1 VGEMNKKFQ
10 TAEISVK
17 ESLSVRFLYNTAFG
31 RMILKVLTRPSVS
44 ALAGKYMN
52 SGMSRIWIKGF
63 IKRNNID
70 MSQYED
76 RKFDSFND
84 FFTRKILQGKR
95 FFEQNPDKLCSP
107 CDGKLTAYKIDE
119 QSVFK
124 IKHSPYTVN
133 DLLCD
138 EELSKEYLNGY
149 CLIFRLCTDD
159 YHRYAHIDDGKVLY
173 IKSINGVLHTV
184 RPIAQNR
191 YPVFAQ
197 NSREYTVIDTD
208 NFGKIVQMEV
218 GALLIGRISNIK
230 EQTDVIRGSEKGMF
244 EFGGS
249 TIIILF
255 KENTIKLDKEILD
268 NTSNDKE
275 TVVRM
280 GQTVGKSII
289 L

>member
-1 VGEMNKKFQ
+1 
-10 TAEISVK
+10 
-17 ESLSVRFLYNTAFG
+17 
-31 RMILKVLTRPSVS
+31 
-44 ALAGKYMN
+44 
-52 SGMSRIWIKGF
+52 
-63 IKRNNID
+63 

-95 FFEQNPDKLCSP
+95 FFEQNPKKLCSP

-119 QSVFK
+119 QSIFK

-159 YHRYAHIDDGKVLY
+159 YHRYAHIDAGKVLY

-191 YPVFAQ
+191 YPIFTQ
-197 NSREYTVIDTD
+197 NSREYTVIDTA

-249 TIIILF
+249 TITILF
-255 KENTIKLDKEILD
+255 KENTIELDKEILD
-268 NTSNDKE
+268 NTSNDRE
-275 TVVRM
+275 TVVKM
-280 GQTVGKSII
+280 GQAVGKNII